1 MSTLPPAGLIPGLQG
16 LQIGVVT
23 DTGDDPDKEFRVK
36 IKLPGITTG
45 DASVWAR
52 LCAPDAGNQR
62 GYFFRPEVGDEVVVG
77 FLNNDPRHPV
87 VLGSLYGSKNAP
99 PDDLAKDLDKN
110 KFKGIVTKKGTMI
123 SFLDDD
129 KSSIFIQTP
138 GKNKIFLDDDAK
150 AIKLTDQTWKHRDHG
165 SERYRD

>member
-1 MSTLPPAGLIPGLQG
+1 M
-16 LQIGVVT
+16 
-23 DTGDDPDKEFRVK
+23 
-36 IKLPGITTG
+36 TTG

-99 PDDLAKDLDKN
+99 PDDLNKDLDKN
-110 KFKGIVTKKGTMI
+110 KLKGIVTKKGTTI

-129 KSSIFIQTP
+129 KSSVFIQTP
-138 GKNKIFLDDDAK
+138 GKNKILLDDDAK
-150 AIKLTDQTWKHRDHG
+150 AIKLTDQNGNTLTMDENGIEMKSAKNFTIDASDGNVEIKG
-165 SERYRD
+165 SQVDVK